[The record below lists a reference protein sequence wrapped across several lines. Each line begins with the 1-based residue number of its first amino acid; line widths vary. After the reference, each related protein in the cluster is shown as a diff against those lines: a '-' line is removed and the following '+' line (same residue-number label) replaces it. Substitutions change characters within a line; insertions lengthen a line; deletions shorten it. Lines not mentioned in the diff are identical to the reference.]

1 MAKEGLK
8 KWFDETW
15 VDISAP
21 KKNGKWQPCGR
32 KKAKGGKRGYPK
44 CVPIA
49 TANKMTDK
57 QIASAVKRKRKAE
70 SSGGR
75 KGKKP
80 KNVRTF
86 V

>member
-1 MAKEGLK
+1 MAKEGLT

-57 QIASAVKRKRKAE
+57 QITSAVNRKRSAE
-70 SSGGR
+70 KKGR
-75 KGKKP
+75 KDKKP
-80 KNVRTF
+80 NYVKTF
-86 V
+86 A

>member
-32 KKAKGGKRGYPK
+32 KKAKGGTRGYPK

-57 QIASAVKRKRKAE
+57 QIASAVNRKRSAE
-70 SSGGR
+70 KKGR
-75 KGKKP
+75 KGKTPNYAK
-80 KNVRTF
+80 TF
-86 V
+86 A